1 MQELCKKSDIILNR
15 GKCRRSGVIFK
26 VMAQVGQTMSGK
38 VGFITKFGA
47 FIELENGEKGLVH
60 ISEISNE
67 FVSEVKD
74 FLSEGQEVFV
84 KVVNIDD
91 KGRINLSIKKA
102 AAPVSEPK
110 KPALSF
116 EDMMTKFKQDSESKL
131 ADMKQAK
138 DGRKSAYAKKR

>member
-1 MQELCKKSDIILNR
+1 MN
-15 GKCRRSGVIFK
+15 
-26 VMAQVGQTMSGK
+26 GK
-38 VGFITKFGA
+38 VGYITKFGA

-102 AAPVSEPK
+102 ENPVPEQK
-110 KPALSF
+110 KPTMSF
-116 EDMMTKFKQDSESKL
+116 EDMMAKFKQDSESKL
-131 ADMKQAK
+131 ADMKQTK
-138 DGRKSAYAKKR
+138 EGRKSAYAKRK